1 MSKKDK
7 QKKALKQREHEL
19 EQKLAA
25 AKAAKKAAKKEAD
38 AVRADALAAGKKALK
53 KGKKVWVDAPLDKPE
68 KAKKKAKKQLD
79 APNSITPADESRAAR
94 RAAAEEPSPE
104 QIIAAAER
112 VLAEGGSDGAMK
124 SAKKAKAKAEARI
137 AEENDDT
144 DEIKARVQA
153 KREKRAAGL
162 ELWDAVD
169 RDDATAV
176 AEWNADFALLTGRT
190 MTSTDEVAERVAGLS
205 GDAKKLIE
213 DMAEP
218 PLLPVGYPETEVS
231 EEGGTL
237 VARKKKSKK
246 NAEGDKIIADA
257 PAVEAQ
263 VAEEVVTETGREFAV
278 GASTE
283 SDESFAKPSDAPL
296 ELESGRNGYKIWVVG
311 DDGKVL
317 RKKDGTPSTQ
327 RQFTRVTTYIDNLE
341 DKTALVE
348 WKMRSL
354 LEGVVL
360 NEESI
365 GRNLA
370 RGDADDALII
380 SKVRDA
386 MHVRDVAIKKAR
398 RADRKGKLEVGELG
412 QITHETLKVFK
423 ATLRDLAE
431 QALEIGGANAKR
443 EKGTDLHELC
453 EIYDR
458 EGMEAI
464 NEKLRA
470 EEITPADHADVVAYA
485 EAMINAGLEVV
496 AIEQVVVNDARKH
509 AGRLDRVVLGKTPGP
524 RKTRRRMVA
533 DVKTGNIEYG
543 IGKLAQ
549 QLEAYASSKAYDL
562 ETGERTDLK
571 LDKTVALVIH
581 LPAGT
586 ATCHIY
592 PVDITIGKQGNA
604 LSAQVRAWRNESKKA
619 LNTSVDLAAPATEE
633 AAS

>member
-19 EQKLAA
+19 ERKLAE
-25 AKAAKKAAKKEAD
+25 AKAAKKTAKKQAA
-38 AVRADALAAGKKALK
+38 AVRADAIVAGKKALK
-53 KGKKVWVDAPLDKPE
+53 KGKETWVDAPLDKPE
-68 KAKKKAKKQLD
+68 KVKKHKAKKQSKAEAIEQVVDIEPED
-79 APNSITPADESRAAR
+79 ATELP
-94 RAAAEEPSPE
+94 PE
-104 QIIAAAER
+104 QVVAAAER

-137 AEENDDT
+137 AAEVDGT

-190 MTSTDEVAERVAGLS
+190 MTSTDETAERVAALS

-213 DMAEP
+213 DMTPVIDAVEAE
-218 PLLPVGYPETEVS
+218 VE
-231 EEGGTL
+231 
-237 VARKKKSKK
+237 
-246 NAEGDKIIADA
+246 KI
-257 PAVEAQ
+257 EAQ

-278 GASTE
+278 GAAAE
-283 SDESFAKPSDAPL
+283 PDEQFGKPSDAPL
-296 ELESGRNGYKIWVVG
+296 ELESGRNGYKIWQVG

-327 RQFTRVTTYIDNLE
+327 RQLTRVTTYIDNLE
-341 DKTALVE
+341 DKAALVD

-360 NEESI
+360 NEQEI
-365 GRNLA
+365 GIRD
-370 RGDADDALII
+370 RGSNSADELIL

-412 QITHETLKVFK
+412 EITHETLKAFK
-423 ATLRDLAE
+423 ATMRDLAE
-431 QALEIGGANAKR
+431 QALEIGGANVKR

-458 EGMEAI
+458 DGMEAI

-470 EEITPADHADVVAYA
+470 EEITPADHADIVAYA

-496 AIEQVVVNDARKH
+496 GIEQVVVNDVRKH
-509 AGRLDRVVLGKTPGP
+509 AGRLDRIVLGKTPGP

-549 QLEAYASSKAYDL
+549 QLEAYASSKGYDL
-562 ETGERTDLK
+562 ETGERTELK
-571 LDKTVALVIH
+571 LDKTVGLVIH
-581 LPAGT
+581 LPAGM

-592 PVDITIGKQGNA
+592 QVDLAIGKQGNA
-604 LSAQVRAWRNESKKA
+604 LSGQVRAWRNESKKA
-619 LNTSVDLAAPATEE
+619 LDMSVDLAAPATEE